1 MLICFNLPCHVMYSV
16 LSGGHTA
23 QSQLCRDVSR
33 SHACP
38 GATKPMKANASRL
51 PRGRLRHANVFYT
64 CSCQQTTDAQ
74 HEHKKKNKKNHT
86 PFDAQ
91 LLQSDGHMAIWPEAR
106 CQRDL
111 APAGHG
117 LPRHALA
124 RSGRGANAQ
133 GAAVQRQPLLCQ
145 RGSRAGPLCIDILAD
160 VEAA

>member
-1 MLICFNLPCHVMYSV
+1 MRMCFTRAA
-16 LSGGHTA
+16 G
-23 QSQLCRDVSR
+23 
-33 SHACP
+33 
-38 GATKPMKANASRL
+38 
-51 PRGRLRHANVFYT
+51 FYT
-64 CSCQQTTDAQ
+64 TMNLAVTMNI
-74 HEHKKKNKKNHT
+74 KHT

-145 RGSRAGPLCIDILAD
+145 RGSRAGPLCIDILHD